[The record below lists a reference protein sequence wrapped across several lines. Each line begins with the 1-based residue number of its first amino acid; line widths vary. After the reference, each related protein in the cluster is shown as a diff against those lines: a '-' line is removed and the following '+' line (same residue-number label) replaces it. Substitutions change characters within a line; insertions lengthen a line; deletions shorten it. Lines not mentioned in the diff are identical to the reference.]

1 MAWRAGWNS
10 FSNRRRSRAHVDTT
24 TIRLAEVFSLSSP
37 KGGEGG
43 GEEATILLNA
53 SHPNPLP
60 TRSSRGEGENFWWL
74 CRCARRGTQ
83 QILTQKPDALI
94 PLIPAAVRLRGEF
107 QIERKRFFV
116 RLIRL

>member
-10 FSNRRRSRAHVDTT
+10 FSNRRRGRAHLDTT
-24 TIRLAEVFSLSSP
+24 TLRLAEVFSLSSP

-43 GEEATILLNA
+43 GEEATVIECPSPQPSPHSFLA
-53 SHPNPLP
+53 G
-60 TRSSRGEGENFWWL
+60 RGRKFLVVVW
-74 CRCARRGTQ
+74 RCARRGTQ

-116 RLIRL
+116 R